1 MVVPPRA
8 APVAGAAPHVLHE
21 HETADREEVGGLV
34 REPGRAPEQV
44 LRLGQHGADAEVEEH
59 AAGHGR
65 RGGAERRVR
74 AQRRGG
80 QRRHPAREA
89 HRQEPHEAQQLGLCE
104 RHLLPVVMESMLI
117 MVMVMVMVMASAVRG
132 AWEKMARASSEKRR
146 SEKRRA
152 VELTTCASSAASDSP
167 FANLHLPPLR
177 GDVQHVVPPDHAVAV
192 LGLELPVDVLLRL
205 LHRDVHEPIQT
216 REDAS
221 VVHPG
226 VELDHD
232 GAP

>member
-1 MVVPPRA
+1 
-8 APVAGAAPHVLHE
+8 
-21 HETADREEVGGLV
+21 
-34 REPGRAPEQV
+34 
-44 LRLGQHGADAEVEEH
+44 
-59 AAGHGR
+59 
-65 RGGAERRVR
+65 
-74 AQRRGG
+74 
-80 QRRHPAREA
+80 
-89 HRQEPHEAQQLGLCE
+89 
-104 RHLLPVVMESMLI
+104 

-232 GAP
+232 GAPYTERRKSDGVCFAADSAAGGAASAAGAAGDAPSSAMACLCIRPSAP